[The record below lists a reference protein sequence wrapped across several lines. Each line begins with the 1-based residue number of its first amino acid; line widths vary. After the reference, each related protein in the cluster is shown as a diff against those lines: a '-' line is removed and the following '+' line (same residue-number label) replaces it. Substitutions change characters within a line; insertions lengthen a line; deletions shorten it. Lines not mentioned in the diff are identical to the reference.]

1 MYVLLVCLNVFIAAV
16 SIQVS
21 LVLLL
26 NLYIRECSKRSY
38 FCIVLEIR

>member
-16 SIQVS
+16 SVQVS

-26 NLYIRECSKRSY
+26 KLYIKGFRC
-38 FCIVLEIR
+38 